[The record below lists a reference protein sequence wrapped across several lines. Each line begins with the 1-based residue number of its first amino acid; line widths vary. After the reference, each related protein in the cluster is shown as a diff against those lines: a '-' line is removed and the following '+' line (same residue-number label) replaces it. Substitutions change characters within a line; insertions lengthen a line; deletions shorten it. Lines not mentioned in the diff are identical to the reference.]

1 MTGLVVLALFFA
13 AMFFV
18 FAHANQMD
26 YLAPAVAL
34 PASFLICCLA
44 SVYNSAKYGVGLS
57 VEPLLLIIVATLV
70 FCLAAS
76 ACTIILGRKLG
87 GVSSGEH
94 TRDTQ
99 EPFVPRAITVPNGLL
114 VVSVVFCA
122 LVVALY
128 YRDLTSTFG
137 SLGLTGDWNE
147 NMNSYRFASSFK
159 ELEEGEGISGFVN
172 FLYKAETAVAFFF
185 MYVGV
190 QNFMSGAPRVKS
202 ISCFFPLVMHCLCV
216 IMTGGR
222 MGIVRMVLGASVLA
236 WVLWNAKTAWM
247 RRIRISMLLKALL
260 LLVVMG
266 IAFWLAGTA
275 VGRQIDSGPFD
286 YIASYIGYAIIL
298 FGKFVEEGAANTS
311 QFFGSETFVGMYNFI
326 GNHFGVDEFVYTYH
340 LEWRYLGSVSMGNV
354 YTAYRYWLH
363 DFGIGGMMLV
373 ACLYGVFFSVFYEKA
388 KRYVPRIGA
397 AGISSPF
404 NLPLMMYSYF
414 AYGMFL
420 IPICDCVLAT
430 EFVVTTPFIVTA
442 MWLMCRY
449 LTSRQGRSGES

>member
-1 MTGLVVLALFFA
+1 
-13 AMFFV
+13 
-18 FAHANQMD
+18 
-26 YLAPAVAL
+26 
-34 PASFLICCLA
+34 
-44 SVYNSAKYGVGLS
+44 
-57 VEPLLLIIVATLV
+57 
-70 FCLAAS
+70 
-76 ACTIILGRKLG
+76 
-87 GVSSGEH
+87 
-94 TRDTQ
+94 
-99 EPFVPRAITVPNGLL
+99 
-114 VVSVVFCA
+114 
-122 LVVALY
+122 
-128 YRDLTSTFG
+128 
-137 SLGLTGDWNE
+137 
-147 NMNSYRFASSFK
+147 
-159 ELEEGEGISGFVN
+159 
-172 FLYKAETAVAFFF
+172 
-185 MYVGV
+185 
-190 QNFMSGAPRVKS
+190 
-202 ISCFFPLVMHCLCV
+202 
-216 IMTGGR
+216 

-397 AGISSPF
+397 ARIRLALQSSSHDVFVLRVWDVSHPHMRLRIGDGVRGYHTLHRHCDVAHVSISHIE
-404 NLPLMMYSYF
+404 
-414 AYGMFL
+414 AGT
-420 IPICDCVLAT
+420 I
-430 EFVVTTPFIVTA
+430 
-442 MWLMCRY
+442 
-449 LTSRQGRSGES
+449 G